1 MTLVKFDA
9 KVNVVIDHEAK
20 KVVFVCKED
29 AGEETKL
36 LFDAD
41 VAYKIGCKLEAYAL
55 KLQEEE
61 Q

>member
-9 KVNVVIDHEAK
+9 KVNVEIDREAK

-36 LFDAD
+36 LFGAD